1 MSKLRHL
8 RLILVPN
15 MEIRVFELAPEHE
28 PEVVLLLGGAPVDAR
43 RVQVARHLIHLIA
56 GS

>member
-1 MSKLRHL
+1 M
-8 RLILVPN
+8 ILVPN

-43 RVQVARHLIHLIA
+43 RVQVARHLVHLIA